1 MTDHNVSTLGDKK
14 GEHWVIHAHVFPV
27 HVEKG
32 ELNIYSSKHI
42 AKMEE
47 NLTARA
53 KSTQY
58 DIQSSVKSSDGKNIP
73 IIHNCSGSSGRDNT
87 SSKDSISTGSE
98 VGGISSNGLDDEA
111 GPGRQSEG
119 SGTSQYFGS
128 R

>member
-1 MTDHNVSTLGDKK
+1 MSTLGDKK

-58 DIQSSVKSSDGKNIP
+58 DSQSSVKSSDGKNIP
-73 IIHNCSGSSGRDNT
+73 TIHNCSGSSGRDNT
-87 SSKDSISTGSE
+87 SSKDSNSTGSV
-98 VGGISSNGLDDEA
+98 VGGISSNELDDEA

-128 R
+128 K